1 MNERW
6 IHCPK
11 KCNVKLEEQQKP
23 NGNLNVWCFQKKS
36 TETECKT
43 TTYSTHARTRN
54 NHNNNKKIPRFFIS
68 LSHTKTCLAKIIL
81 TIKYI
86 EQTNESTDDMMS
98 VWLWIH
104 LLLFFSFMLLD
115 TEWINCVC
123 TIKKKKNDD
132 RCRHASARCMWLINN
147 FGWMNIWHIV
157 IDIFSFKTHTLCA
170 FSVFSLNCIGLLA
183 ILMTADSIICF
194 YHQTFRY
201 FWFASQITKYK

>member
-54 NHNNNKKIPRFFIS
+54 NHNNNNKKIPRCFIY

-104 LLLFFSFMLLD
+104 LLLFCSFMLLD
-115 TEWINCVC
+115 TEWIYCVC
-123 TIKKKKNDD
+123 TIKKKKMTTGVDMQAPGV
-132 RCRHASARCMWLINN
+132 C
-147 FGWMNIWHIV
+147 GW
-157 IDIFSFKTHTLCA
+157 
-170 FSVFSLNCIGLLA
+170 
-183 ILMTADSIICF
+183 SIILVEWISG
-194 YHQTFRY
+194 TLL
-201 FWFASQITKYK
+201 